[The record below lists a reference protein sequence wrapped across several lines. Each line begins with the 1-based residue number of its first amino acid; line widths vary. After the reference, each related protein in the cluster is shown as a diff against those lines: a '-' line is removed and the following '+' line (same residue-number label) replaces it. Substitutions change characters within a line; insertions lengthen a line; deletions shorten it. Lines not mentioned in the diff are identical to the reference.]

1 MTRPRAAAGQGA
13 GVAEARGVEQ
23 GAGRRQGPYGRV
35 RLQVQGRRGH
45 LAPGAGGRRRRVLRP
60 LARRL
65 EVVAGRVETG
75 LAPAGHQGR
84 GLRGLEVDPRQLGE
98 LRLDLLQVER
108 QVVAVVDLELEVG
121 RRGGVQRN
129 PQLVRGQRVAHGPAQ
144 RRFAQGKRGRA
155 VAGEPRLG
163 DPRLAQEV
171 PAADGQPQRHD
182 GQRRGGETQAK
193 AARAGLAR
201 PSGEDERRRESRSR
215 RRVRPDDPREDP
227 SRPRHAR
234 ARRVVPGDAKVAEG
248 AGRKRELDLP
258 EVLVRQVE
266 ERRLRGEAGPA
277 LAVPAA
283 VEGEPLQE
291 GCPQALQPHPVD
303 GRGGPEVG
311 LEAARPPR
319 RGDRQERRGPP
330 PLGVGHRRFHEKVRH
345 LAADVV
351 VEPQVSQPAARHPAR
366 RRRGRSRPRLDTEG
380 SRAEQEGQ
388 VHREALRSAL
398 AQHGRTAPPELAGRG
413 RRPAG
418 ADARE
423 RGERREGQRGG
434 DRRAT
439 GGAPHGSSR
448 EERRTNFWSA
458 SETRARVTARPTNEA
473 TR

>member
-1 MTRPRAAAGQGA
+1 MSSSGPAAGRAPTGA
-13 GVAEARGVEQ
+13 SAS
-23 GAGRRQGPYGRV
+23 
-35 RLQVQGRRGH
+35 QGRRGH
-45 LAPGAGGRRRRVLRP
+45 LAPGAGGRRRRVRRP

-98 LRLDLLQVER
+98 LRLDRLQVER

-121 RRGGVQRN
+121 RRGSLHRN
-129 PQLVRGQRVAHGPAQ
+129 AQLVRGQRVAHAPAERGFAQ
-144 RRFAQGKRGRA
+144 RKGCRA

-201 PSGEDERRRESRSR
+201 PSGEGERRRESRPR
-215 RRVRPDDPREDP
+215 RRVRPHDPRGDP

-248 AGRKRELDLP
+248 AGRKRELDLT

-266 ERRLRGEAGPA
+266 ERRLRDEAGPA

-291 GCPQALQPHPVD
+291 GCSQALQPHPVD

-319 RGDRQERRGPP
+319 RGDRQERRGPS
-330 PLGVGHRRFHEKVRH
+330 PLGLGHRRFHEKVRH

-366 RRRGRSRPRLDTEG
+366 PTSRAVPAASRHGREPSRRRRGRSTARLCGPR
-380 SRAEQEGQ
+380 SRSTAGRLHRNSLAEAA
-388 VHREALRSAL
+388 ALRGPTHGNAASA
-398 AQHGRTAPPELAGRG
+398 
-413 RRPAG
+413 
-418 ADARE
+418 ARASE
-423 RGERREGQRGG
+423 EVKAA
-434 DRRAT
+434 AT